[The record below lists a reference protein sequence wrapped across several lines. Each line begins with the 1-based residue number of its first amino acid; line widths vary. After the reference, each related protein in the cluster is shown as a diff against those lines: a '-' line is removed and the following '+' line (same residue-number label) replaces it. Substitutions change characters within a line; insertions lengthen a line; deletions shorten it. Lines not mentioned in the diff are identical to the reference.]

1 MKGNEM
7 TDAKYYVSYSNARP
21 TATGATTLAGA
32 KRAATNCCFYGQT
45 LWVEQKSPYNGKL
58 FAVAVKRYNPVNMSG
73 RGKWEDVAL
82 PAEWF
87 ASNE

>member
-1 MKGNEM
+1 M
-7 TDAKYYVSYSNARP
+7 TNAQYYVSYSNARQI
-21 TATGATTLAGA
+21 ATGATTLAGA
-32 KRAATNCCFYGQT
+32 KRAATANCCFQGQT

-58 FAVAVKRYNPVNMSG
+58 FAVAVKRG
-73 RGKWEDVAL
+73 ELGKWEDVAL